1 MGATVAAY
9 LLDRHAVWDALL
21 ETLRCPR
28 CRRTYRWHQVRDRA
42 AWTDCE
48 HAERI
53 PVLRIRCPTC
63 RATRTLLPDFLT
75 PRRRYQNAP
84 REAVLAAET
93 PATHAPCDTR
103 TARRWLQAFAAAIT
117 DGIGTLIGTV
127 LQPLGVGRQDPAV
140 LALEAP
146 SLASLRQ
153 VRALAPACDA
163 SSLLGWA
170 NQRLTTAGVAAL

>member
-1 MGATVAAY
+1 MGATVAIY
-9 LLDRHAVWDALL
+9 LRNHHVFWDALL
-21 ETLRCPR
+21 KTVLCP
-28 CRRTYRWHQVRDRA
+28 CCQRTYHRHQVRDRA
-42 AWTDCE
+42 AWADCE
-48 HAERI
+48 HDERI

-63 RATRTLLPDFLT
+63 RATRTLLPDFLS
-75 PRRRYQNAP
+75 PHRRYRNAP
-84 REAVLAAET
+84 REAVLAAAT